1 MPFDVPNIIF
11 SFTKWMVHNFTT
23 VWSHNWFPWWGTV
36 HTSLGKQPTE
46 RVDQCRSG
54 TGGWGKGKGKGQGQ
68 GQGEK
73 TRDSKWQADK
83 KPPDKQAPTLNT
95 TVCFPHLNII
105 HIVFPLIT
113 LYFQHWMG
121 RGCRMISNIKIQGCR
136 SVESTLR
143 FFSYLY
149 NHLCR

>member
-1 MPFDVPNIIF
+1 M
-11 SFTKWMVHNFTT
+11 
-23 VWSHNWFPWWGTV
+23 

-46 RVDQCRSG
+46 IVDQCRSG
-54 TGGWGKGKGKGQGQ
+54 TGGWGKGKGQ

-105 HIVFPLIT
+105 HTVFSLIT
-113 LYFQHWMG
+113 FYFQH
-121 RGCRMISNIKIQGCR
+121 
-136 SVESTLR
+136 
-143 FFSYLY
+143 
-149 NHLCR
+149 